1 MRDSF
6 QQRHLDNSTRSKL
19 FLATD
24 KWPRYLQL
32 AGSYITWEYI
42 VKCTFGIV
50 YVPLKFFLRIFWTVV
65 VLNYCMHVNKANIYL
80 SILMLVITLQT
91 LKSILSR
98 SFRTDYKICDEF
110 AIKM

>member
-50 YVPLKFFLRIFWTVV
+50 YVPFEVFLE
-65 VLNYCMHVNKANIYL
+65 NIL
-80 SILMLVITLQT
+80 DGSCFELLHA
-91 LKSILSR
+91 
-98 SFRTDYKICDEF
+98 CE
-110 AIKM
+110 